1 MKKEEMSIQDWKDLN
16 RFLDN
21 EDTMYRAS
29 SMITSDVI
37 EAITHILKVIEK
49 KSVQKCSEDT
59 QESYVVLKDLKNKL
73 KTDYVIY
80 RP

>member
-1 MKKEEMSIQDWKDLN
+1 MEKEEMSIQDWKDLD

-21 EDTMYRAS
+21 EDTMYRAP

-49 KSVQKCSEDT
+49 KSVHKCSEDT

-73 KTDYVIY
+73 KTDHVIY